1 MARHTATSGRVAGLA
16 TLCLAASCMT
26 GPAHDPEPAAPTV
39 AGGEARE
46 EPRAEPAP
54 AAVNEDLFAAKIAP
68 MLAERCQPCHF
79 PGGVM
84 YERLPFDRPET
95 IRTLGT
101 ELFGRIRDERERQWI
116 RDFLAEEDS

>member
-1 MARHTATSGRVAGLA
+1 MARGAALRGHTVGLG

-26 GPAHDPEPAAPTV
+26 GPAHVPEPAVPTES
-39 AGGEARE
+39 AGAGRE
-46 EPRAEPAP
+46 ESATQPLPGS
-54 AAVNEDLFAAKIAP
+54 VKEDLFAAKIAP

-95 IRTLGT
+95 VRALGSK
-101 ELFGRIRDERERQWI
+101 LFSRIRDERERQWI